1 LGSAIIGGVRFPNNQ
16 VIDMGNTEL
25 LTPLSIGAA
34 YHAAPAVAP
43 DADFD
48 TRWAAWVER
57 GRAHEQRVR
66 RRFVVWAGVLALGG
80 AIVYAFLR
88 S

>member
-1 LGSAIIGGVRFPNNQ
+1 MVSAGFLVIHMGTLEALAPLPVGG
-16 VIDMGNTEL
+16 
-25 LTPLSIGAA
+25 A
-34 YHAAPAVAP
+34 YHASPAVAP
-43 DADFD
+43 DAGFD
-48 TRWAAWVER
+48 ARWTTWVER

-66 RRFVVWAGVLALGG
+66 RQFVVWTGVLTTGA

>member
-1 LGSAIIGGVRFPNNQ
+1 
-16 VIDMGNTEL
+16 MGILEAL
-25 LTPLSIGAA
+25 APRPVGRA
-34 YHAAPAVAP
+34 YHAPPAVAP

-48 TRWAAWVER
+48 TRWAAWVAQ

-66 RRFVVWAGVLALGG
+66 RRIVVWAGVLTMGA